1 MWIAIQKYTFSK
13 KYKKNLIMEHLL
25 IASQRQTLNNPTLSV
40 WITSNREAASR
51 WNALSKGF
59 LLNLHNT
66 VTKDYKK
73 DTGCFSTP
81 MFIFT
86 MNLYRAR
93 LFIKYR

>member
-1 MWIAIQKYTFSK
+1 
-13 KYKKNLIMEHLL
+13 MEHLL

-51 WNALSKGF
+51 WYALSKGF